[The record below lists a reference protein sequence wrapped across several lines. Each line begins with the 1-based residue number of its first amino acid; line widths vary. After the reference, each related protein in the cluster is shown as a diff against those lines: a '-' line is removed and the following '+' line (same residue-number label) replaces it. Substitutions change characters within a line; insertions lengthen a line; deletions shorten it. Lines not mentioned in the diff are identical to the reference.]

1 MLKRYNDIGFERS
14 VRKRLTQIRSVLE
27 KKPVFGAEIAKLVI
41 MFMITANLYQ
51 VWCGDATICEKYHV
65 NPAYFTG
72 GVSIEEAITEMPED
86 DRKNCSPA
94 NYMRKIPIMKRKT
107 PFFNMRYC
115 PNVNKSE
122 INERKN

>member
-51 VWCGDATICEKYHV
+51 VWCGDASLTDIFRYVDNSSKWYKFFHFKIGQLSKV
-65 NPAYFTG
+65 NTL
-72 GVSIEEAITEMPED
+72 SQQTKL
-86 DRKNCSPA
+86 KNL
-94 NYMRKIPIMKRKT
+94 K
-107 PFFNMRYC
+107 
-115 PNVNKSE
+115 
-122 INERKN
+122 

>member
-51 VWCGDATICEKYHV
+51 VWCGDTD
-65 NPAYFTG
+65 PAK
-72 GVSIEEAITEMPED
+72 I
-86 DRKNCSPA
+86 KNI
-94 NYMRKIPIMKRKT
+94 YDIK
-107 PFFNMRYC
+107 
-115 PNVNKSE
+115 
-122 INERKN
+122 

>member
-51 VWCGDATICEKYHV
+51 VWCGDA
-65 NPAYFTG
+65 
-72 GVSIEEAITEMPED
+72 S
-86 DRKNCSPA
+86 
-94 NYMRKIPIMKRKT
+94 
-107 PFFNMRYC
+107 
-115 PNVNKSE
+115 SE
-122 INERKN
+122 NTLQLVVIRQR